1 MVKFLNILLEDKYV
15 PKKSL
20 KKSFSTYSCTFIVKF
35 KKEVN
40 RTQALE
46 RIRGIKDVTIVDV
59 TNDTNLEKFNKKS
72 DKYDFEMV
80 EIKFITNRKPED
92 AMKKIVTAMVHS
104 NDSEDVNFIPG
115 IVAAKP
121 KLDTLIKFK

>member
-1 MVKFLNILLEDKYV
+1 MVKLLDILLEGKYI

-20 KKSFSTYSCTFIVKF
+20 KKTFHTYSCYFIVKF

-59 TNDTNLEKFNKKS
+59 GTDVSLEKFNKKS
-72 DKYDFEMV
+72 DKYDFEMM
-80 EIKFITNRKPED
+80 EIKFVTNQKPED
-92 AMKKIVTAMVHS
+92 AMEKIVTAMVHS
-104 NDSEDVNFIPG
+104 DDKEDVTFIPG
-115 IVAAKP
+115 VVAAKP
-121 KLDTLIKFK
+121 KIDTLVKL

>member
-1 MVKFLNILLEDKYV
+1 MIKLIDILLEKDYT

-20 KKSFSTYSCTFIVKF
+20 KKTFSTYSCYFIVKF

-59 TNDTNLEKFNKKS
+59 STDASLEKFNKKS
-72 DKYDFEMV
+72 DKYDFEMM
-80 EIKFITNRKPED
+80 EIKFVTNKKPDD
-92 AMKKIVTAMVHS
+92 AIEKIVEAMVHS
-104 NDSEDVNFIPG
+104 DDAEDVKFIPG

-121 KLDTLIKFK
+121 KLDTLTKL